1 MATLPGMST
10 SADHCDWLPDHQ
22 LHVAPTLAH
31 VDQLIAHISRI
42 VHDYTDRAPLT
53 LAESVQGDRTHLKV
67 TAVAPIP
74 EVLPRLVADAL
85 TQLRAALE
93 HTLYAE
99 VEHHLKRSLTD
110 QEARCIEMPACTE
123 PARFDAWL
131 AHGRRR
137 QLAPLATGAALA
149 ERIRALQP
157 FQRRDVEDHPLRLLA
172 EHTNLAKHRSPA
184 VAATRL
190 GAVYPDRQHP
200 DLTVALP
207 LEHNPQP
214 GHGLPLQPGDI
225 LASGP
230 RYTRIAL
237 SIVPTVCLQRPHT
250 EVWHLALKELDDLED
265 WVRTTAIP
273 ILITGARQRTAIPPQ
288 LDITIGH
295 PDLRQA
301 LQSAGT
307 TPAAQRGVLSMQA
320 TIARRD
326 LPEILSMPPVGAD
339 KDSIKAWVTSLDDAT
354 VVATVTRIAQVNPDP
369 TALRDY
375 LHELCTAAHAYQS
388 RMPERPGPAS

>member
-1 MATLPGMST
+1 MST
-10 SADHCDWLPDHQ
+10 SAAHCAWLPDHQ
-22 LHVAPTLAH
+22 LHVVPTLAH
-31 VDQLIAHISRI
+31 VDQLIAHIARI
-42 VHDYTDRAPLT
+42 VHDYTDRDPLT
-53 LAESVQGDRTHLKV
+53 LAEIGQGDRIHLKV

-85 TQLRAALE
+85 TQLRATLE

-99 VEHHLKRSLTD
+99 VEHRLQRPLTD

-123 PARFDAWL
+123 SARFDAWL

-137 QLAPLATGAALA
+137 QLAPLAAGAELA

-157 FQRRDVEDHPLRLLA
+157 FQRRDFEDHPLRLLA
-172 EHTNLAKHRSPA
+172 EHTNLAKHRTPA

-190 GAVYPDRQHP
+190 GAVYPDHQRP

-214 GHGLPLQPGDI
+214 GHGLPLQPEDI

-250 EVWHLALKELDDLED
+250 GVWHIALKELGYLED

-273 ILITGARQRTAIPPQ
+273 ILITGARQSTTIPPQ

-339 KDSIKAWVTSLDDAT
+339 KETIKAWVTSLDDAT
-354 VVATVTRIAQVNPDP
+354 VVAAITRIAQVNPKP

-375 LHELCTAAHAYQS
+375 LRELCGEAHAYQS
-388 RMPERPGPAS
+388 RRPERPGPAS

>member
-1 MATLPGMST
+1 MST
-10 SADHCDWLPDHQ
+10 SAAPCDWLPDHQ
-22 LHVAPTLAH
+22 LHVVPTLAH

-42 VHDYTDRAPLT
+42 VHDYTDQGPLT
-53 LAESVQGDRTHLKV
+53 LAETEQGDRMHLKV

-99 VEHHLKRSLTD
+99 VEHRLKRPLTG
-110 QEARCIEMPACTE
+110 QEARCIEMPACSE
-123 PARFDAWL
+123 SARFDAWL
-131 AHGRRR
+131 AHGQRRR
-137 QLAPLATGAALA
+137 LAPLAAGAELA
-149 ERIRALQP
+149 ERIRGLQP

-172 EHTNLAKHRSPA
+172 EHTNLAKHRTPA

-190 GAVYPDRQHP
+190 GAVYPDHQHP

-237 SIVPTVCLQRPHT
+237 SIVPTVCVQRPHT
-250 EVWHLALKELDDLED
+250 QVWHIALKELGYLED

-273 ILITGARQRTAIPPQ
+273 ILITGTRQGTAIPPQ

-307 TPAAQRGVLSMQA
+307 TPAADRGILSMQA

-326 LPEILSMPPVGAD
+326 LPEILAMPPVGAD
-339 KDSIKAWVTSLDDAT
+339 REVITAWVASLDDAS
-354 VVATVTRIAQVNPDP
+354 VATALTRIAEVRTNP
-369 TALRDY
+369 TALLDCLRQ
-375 LHELCTAAHAYQS
+375 LSAEAHAYQS
-388 RMPERPGPAS
+388 RIPERPRPAR

>member
-1 MATLPGMST
+1 MST
-10 SADHCDWLPDHQ
+10 SAAHCDWLPDHQ

-31 VDQLIAHISRI
+31 VDQLIAHITRI
-42 VHDYTDRAPLT
+42 VHDYTDQDPLALT
-53 LAESVQGDRTHLKV
+53 EVVHGDRFHLKV

-99 VEHHLKRSLTD
+99 VEHLLQRPLTD

-123 PARFDAWL
+123 PARFDTWL

-137 QLAPLATGAALA
+137 QLAPLAAGTVLA

-172 EHTNLAKHRSPA
+172 EHTNLAKHRTPA

-190 GAVYPDRQHP
+190 GAVYPDRPHP

-214 GHGLPLQPGDI
+214 GHGLPLQPGDT

-230 RYTRIAL
+230 RDASIAL
-237 SIVPTVCLQRPHT
+237 SIVPPVCLQRPHT
-250 EVWHLALKELDDLED
+250 GVWNIAVKELGYLEE

-273 ILITGARQRTAIPPQ
+273 VLITGSRQSTAIPPQ

-295 PDLRQA
+295 SDPRQA

-307 TPAAQRGVLSMQA
+307 APAAERGALSMQA
-320 TIARRD
+320 TIARRN

-339 KDSIKAWVTSLDDAT
+339 KETIKAWATSLDDTTAVST
-354 VVATVTRIAQVNPDP
+354 LARIALVNPDP
-369 TALRDY
+369 TALLHY
-375 LHELCTAAHAYQS
+375 LRELCADAHAYQS
-388 RMPERPGPAS
+388 RMRERPGPAA

>member
-1 MATLPGMST
+1 MST
-10 SADHCDWLPDHQ
+10 PAADYDWLPDHQ
-22 LHVAPTLAH
+22 LHVVPTLAH
-31 VDQLIAHISRI
+31 VDQLIAHIARM
-42 VHDYTDRAPLT
+42 VHDYTDQNPLT
-53 LAESVQGDRTHLKV
+53 LAEVVQGDRIHLKV
-67 TAVAPIP
+67 TAITPIA
-74 EVLPRLVADAL
+74 ELLPRLVADAL

-99 VEHHLKRSLTD
+99 LEHLLQRPLTD
-110 QEARCIEMPACTE
+110 QEARLIEMPACTE
-123 PARFDAWL
+123 LARFDTWL

-137 QLAPLATGAALA
+137 QLAPLAAGAVLA
-149 ERIRALQP
+149 ERIGALQP
-157 FQRRDVEDHPLRLLA
+157 FHRRDFEDHPLRLLA
-172 EHTNLAKHRSPA
+172 AHTNLAKHRTPA

-200 DLTVALP
+200 GLTVALP
-207 LEHNPQP
+207 LQRDPQP

-230 RYTRIAL
+230 RDTSITL

-250 EVWHLALKELDDLED
+250 GVWHIALKELGYLED

-273 ILITGARQRTAIPPQ
+273 ILITGSRQSAAIPPQ

-295 PDLRQA
+295 TDLRQA

-307 TPAAQRGVLSMQA
+307 TPATKRGALSMQA
-320 TIARRD
+320 TVARRD

-339 KDSIKAWVTSLDDAT
+339 KEMIGAWVTSLDDAT
-354 VVATVTRIAQVNPDP
+354 VVTMIAEVALVNPDP
-369 TALRDY
+369 TALLHY
-375 LHELCTAAHAYQS
+375 LRRLSAEAHAYQS
-388 RMPERPGPAS
+388 RTRER